1 MVTKRRT
8 MPPDDRRR
16 LRAFVLIAFAWT
28 WLLWLPALWRS
39 AVSGQPLPT
48 IDGGL
53 GVWQALTGVDLVL
66 AVPFQLAVYGP
77 AIAALVVLLRSDD
90 RAALGSWARSLA
102 RVRVSWRWYAFVALA
117 PVALAVATV
126 ALGTATGGG
135 LPLWAAAPALSTVF
149 LLFLTQ
155 TLTSGLEEPGWRGFA
170 LPLLQR
176 NMTAERANWLL
187 GLVWA
192 AWHLPF
198 LLYLYRDLPVWS
210 LPLTLAGFT
219 MSIVAM
225 GFVHAWVYNSTGSV
239 ALNVLLH
246 GWANVTNAV
255 AVSLMPSPLV
265 PLATAG
271 VTWLF
276 VAWLLRRY
284 GGVTLRVEPE
294 DAACSSFRRW
304 GRG

>member
-1 MVTKRRT
+1 MMRATSERPT
-8 MPPDDRRR
+8 LPPGDRGR
-16 LRAFVLIAFAWT
+16 LRAFFLLAFAWT

-39 AVSGQPLPT
+39 AATGIPLPT
-48 IDGGL
+48 IDQGL
-53 GVWQALTGVDLVL
+53 GAWRTLAGADLAL
-66 AVPFQLAVYGP
+66 AVLFQLAVYGP
-77 AIAALVVLLRSDD
+77 AVAALAVLLASGD
-90 RAALGSWARSLA
+90 RAALAAWARSLVRL
-102 RVRVSWRWYAFVALA
+102 RVPGRWYVFVALG
-117 PVALAVATV
+117 PVALAIAVV
-126 ALGTATGGG
+126 ALGAATGGG
-135 LPLWAAAPALSTVF
+135 MPVWAAAPAASTVL

-170 LPLLQR
+170 LPLMQR
-176 NMTAERANWLL
+176 HMTAERANWLL
-187 GLVWA
+187 GFVWA

-198 LLYLYRDLPVWS
+198 LLYLYRDLPLWA
-210 LPLTLAGFT
+210 LPLTLAGFA
-219 MSIVAM
+219 MSVVAM

-255 AVSLMPSPLV
+255 AVSVMASPLV

-284 GGVTLRVEPE
+284 GGATLRAP
-294 DAACSSFRRW
+294 
-304 GRG
+304 G

>member
-1 MVTKRRT
+1 MTAS
-8 MPPDDRRR
+8 DRRR
-16 LRAFVLIAFAWT
+16 LRVFLLIAFAWT

-39 AVSGQPLPT
+39 AATGIPLPT
-48 IDGGL
+48 IDQGL
-53 GVWQALTGVDLVL
+53 GAWRALAGADLAL
-66 AVPFQLAVYGP
+66 AILFQLAVYGP
-77 AIAALVVLLRSDD
+77 AVAALAVLLGSRD
-90 RAALGSWARSLA
+90 RTALAVWARSLVRL
-102 RVRVSWRWYAFVALA
+102 RVPWGWYAFVALA
-117 PVALAVATV
+117 PVTLAVAVV
-126 ALGTATGGG
+126 ALGAATGGG
-135 LPLWAAAPALSTVF
+135 VPVWTAVPALSTVA
-149 LLFLTQ
+149 LLFVTQ

-176 NMTAERANWLL
+176 SMTAERANWWL
-187 GLVWA
+187 GLVWS

-198 LLYLYRDLPVWS
+198 VLYLYRGM
-210 LPLTLAGFT
+210 PLWAVAFTLAGFT

-255 AVSLMPSPLV
+255 AASVMASPLV

-271 VTWLF
+271 LTWLF

-284 GGVTLRVEPE
+284 GGATLRAGPAGAPVT
-294 DAACSSFRRW
+294 S
-304 GRG
+304 

>member
-1 MVTKRRT
+1 VARRDERAALEPRQST
-8 MPPDDRRR
+8 ADDVLRRPPPFARVLPDRLRLDLAPVAACAVALGRDGHPPADDRSR
-16 LRAFVLIAFAWT
+16 
-28 WLLWLPALWRS
+28 
-39 AVSGQPLPT
+39 
-48 IDGGL
+48 GL
-53 GVWQALTGVDLVL
+53 GAWGALAGADLAL
-66 AVPFQLAVYGP
+66 AVLFQLAVYGP
-77 AIAALVVLLRSDD
+77 AVAALAVLLRSGD
-90 RAALGSWARSLA
+90 RGGARGWARSLVRL
-102 RVRVSWRWYAFVALA
+102 RVPWRWYAFVALA
-117 PVALAVATV
+117 PVALAVAVV
-126 ALGTATGGG
+126 ALGAATGGG
-135 LPLWAAAPALSTVF
+135 VPVWAAVPALSTVF
-149 LLFLTQ
+149 LLFVTQ

-170 LPLLQR
+170 LPLMQR
-176 NMTAERANWLL
+176 SMTAERANWLL

-198 LLYLYRDLPVWS
+198 LLYLYRDMPVWT

-225 GFVHAWVYNSTGSV
+225 GYVHAWVYNSTGSV

-255 AVSLMPSPLV
+255 AVSVMASPLV

-284 GGVTLRVEPE
+284 GGARRLLR
-294 DAACSSFRRW
+294 
-304 GRG
+304 

>member
-1 MVTKRRT
+1 MIGRETDRST
-8 MPPDDRRR
+8 MATCDRRR
-16 LRAFVLIAFAWT
+16 LRVFLLIAFAWT

-39 AVSGQPLPT
+39 AATGIPLPT
-48 IDGGL
+48 IDQGL
-53 GVWQALTGVDLVL
+53 GAWRALAGADLAL
-66 AVPFQLAVYGP
+66 AILFQLAVYGP
-77 AIAALVVLLRSDD
+77 AVAALAVLLGSRD
-90 RAALGSWARSLA
+90 RTALAVWARSLVRL
-102 RVRVSWRWYAFVALA
+102 RVPWGWYAFVALA
-117 PVALAVATV
+117 PVTLAVAVV
-126 ALGTATGGG
+126 ALGAATGGG
-135 LPLWAAAPALSTVF
+135 VPVWTAVPALSTVA
-149 LLFLTQ
+149 LLFVTQ

-176 NMTAERANWLL
+176 SMTAERANWWL
-187 GLVWA
+187 GLVWS

-198 LLYLYRDLPVWS
+198 VLYLYRGM
-210 LPLTLAGFT
+210 PLWAVAFTLAGFT

-255 AVSLMPSPLV
+255 AASVMASPLV

-271 VTWLF
+271 LTWLF

-284 GGVTLRVEPE
+284 GGATLRAGPAGAPVT
-294 DAACSSFRRW
+294 S
-304 GRG
+304 

>member
-1 MVTKRRT
+1 MTGTVIEF
-8 MPPDDRRR
+8 PPMQPGDRRR
-16 LRAFVLIAFAWT
+16 LRAFVLIAYAWT

-39 AVSGQPLPT
+39 AATGIPLPT
-48 IDGGL
+48 IDQGL
-53 GVWQALTGVDLVL
+53 GAWRALAGADLAL
-66 AVPFQLAVYGP
+66 AVLFQLAVYGP
-77 AIAALVVLLRSDD
+77 AVAALVVLLRSGD
-90 RAALGSWARSLA
+90 RAALTSWASSLVRL
-102 RVRVSWRWYAFVALA
+102 RVPVGWYAFVVLWPA
-117 PVALAVATV
+117 ALAVAVV
-126 ALGTATGGG
+126 ALGAATGGG
-135 LPLWAAAPALSTVF
+135 MPVWAAAPALSTIF

-176 NMTAERANWLL
+176 SMTAERANWLL
-187 GLVWA
+187 GFVWA

-198 LLYLYRDLPVWS
+198 MLYLYRDMPVWA

-255 AVSLMPSPLV
+255 AVSVMASPLV

-284 GGVTLRVEPE
+284 GGATLRAP
-294 DAACSSFRRW
+294 
-304 GRG
+304 G

>member
-1 MVTKRRT
+1 MTGPAIEF
-8 MPPDDRRR
+8 PPMRPADRRR
-16 LRAFVLIAFAWT
+16 LRAFFAIAFAWT
-28 WLLWLPALWRS
+28 WLAWLPALWRS
-39 AVSGQPLPT
+39 AATGIPLPT
-48 IDGGL
+48 IDQGL
-53 GVWQALTGVDLVL
+53 GAWGALAGTDLAL
-66 AVPFQLAVYGP
+66 AVLFQLAVYGP
-77 AIAALVVLLRSDD
+77 AVAALAVLLVAGD
-90 RAALGSWARSLA
+90 RAALAAWARSLVRL
-102 RVRVSWRWYAFVALA
+102 RVPGRWYAFVALW
-117 PVALAVATV
+117 PVVLAIAVV
-126 ALGTATGGG
+126 ALGAVTGGG
-135 LPLWAAAPALSTVF
+135 MPIWASAPAASTIL

-170 LPLLQR
+170 LPLMQR
-176 NMTAERANWLL
+176 HMSAERANWLL
-187 GLVWA
+187 GFVWA

-198 LLYLYRDLPVWS
+198 LLYLYRDMPVWA
-210 LPLTLAGFT
+210 LPLTLAGFA

-255 AVSLMPSPLV
+255 AVSVMASPLV

-284 GGVTLRVEPE
+284 GGATLRAP
-294 DAACSSFRRW
+294 
-304 GRG
+304 G